1 MATPGAQQPGATDVD
16 HVLAHPGGQS
26 ESDSVSSS
34 SSQHP
39 TQPEDRIPD
48 LTLGRSVGEEQI
60 HGSSHN
66 GQYAQ
71 SVEGAQNSVSGHEDH
86 GVVRDNRPGATPLDN
101 PDVEVSSARQ
111 SSSVERSSPLPE
123 HNAMS
128 SPGPA
133 SLDMMC
139 TVALPSGF
147 MFPRLDRRNLGLGAK
162 RRESH
167 QILPHDSDV
176 PANVSSGQNKD
187 SHSNSGTAPSSS
199 SPVLIAMNGDTVHS
213 ASRETVPSG
222 SDGIL
227 AYSQMSSQSISHE
240 QSPQKDH
247 AQYQVDEQI
256 MREASMSDG
265 FERELSSEAQSD
277 DVVCVGGSS
286 LIANTSERANVS
298 LETRYAQTS
307 RPDVRSMVSSRQS
320 VLAEPVRDTMV
331 KRALLPSHQP
341 TKSAPNTRM
350 NPTAGRPQSRVHE
363 SPGPPRRRVTA
374 SSSPSDE
381 TQDLLDVVAYKFK
394 EKEQS
399 LQRAFSADQR
409 KMQSELQKT
418 YHENETLRSQV
429 ATFEEQCH
437 QSEVA
442 ISKYRSQIGKA
453 KGLQKFLDGL
463 GNDLHGLKRSY
474 DIAKVDFAVRIEASE
489 TEIERLECSLA
500 GKDEFETMLSH
511 SKVTLEKLLDAKGF
525 ELQSVIQHRDML
537 RGQLDERIG
546 QLVEERDTR
555 MRLEQL
561 VGQLRLDGR
570 QSLTASLEQVTTSL
584 ASKMSGLGQQ
594 GNELAVEIA
603 DIHHNV
609 KTLAERRPATLEDCK
624 ALKAEMHELGLR
636 IAQGLSIEAA
646 TNTTVADLTTSVE
659 GLIQNHMR
667 TLRQELERIE
677 AGWNI
682 AASSEQ
688 AHAAVQAQLHGANE
702 RLAQLESQLNAARQ
716 NESSANNALDKSL
729 ARISE
734 LEAVAPHSPTPTSG
748 EVTPQDVE
756 FKVSTLIENLSITTD
771 TVPGQRGS
779 VSRSKTTLR
788 QRQYFHCPR
797 KGTIQ

>member
-1 MATPGAQQPGATDVD
+1 MATPGPQQPDATDVD
-16 HVLAHPGGQS
+16 HVLAH
-26 ESDSVSSS
+26 SDRQVEPDGMSSS
-34 SSQHP
+34 SSQQP
-39 TQPEDRIPD
+39 TQPEDRNPD
-48 LTLGRSVGEEQI
+48 LTLGREVGHEQI
-60 HGSSHN
+60 HGSSHDR
-66 GQYAQ
+66 QYTQ
-71 SVEGAQNSVSGHEDH
+71 SVEGAQSSISGHEHHEADL
-86 GVVRDNRPGATPLDN
+86 DNRPGVTPPNN
-101 PDVEVSSARQ
+101 PDVEVSSARL

-123 HNAMS
+123 HNAIS
-128 SPGPA
+128 SPGPTSFGA
-133 SLDMMC
+133 TG
-139 TVALPSGF
+139 TVAVPSGF
-147 MFPRLDRRNLGLGAK
+147 MFPRLDRRNLGLGGK
-162 RRESH
+162 RKEAH
-167 QILPHDSDV
+167 HIVPHDSDL
-176 PANVSSGQNKD
+176 PANVSSGQTKH
-187 SHSNSGTAPSSS
+187 SHSNSGQAPASS
-199 SPVLIAMNGDTVHS
+199 SPGLMAMNDDTVHS
-213 ASRETVPSG
+213 ASGKTAPPG

-227 AYSQMSSQSISHE
+227 ADSQRSSQSMFHE
-240 QSPQKDH
+240 KGPQKDH

-265 FERELSSEAQSD
+265 FERELSSEARSD
-277 DVVCVGGSS
+277 DVVCVGGNS
-286 LIANTSERANVS
+286 LTANTSERVNVPR
-298 LETRYAQTS
+298 ETRYAQTS
-307 RPDVRSMVSSRQS
+307 QPAVRPMVSSRQS
-320 VLAEPVRDTMV
+320 AFADPVRNTTA
-331 KRALLPSHQP
+331 RRTFLPSHKPTPERGLNSTAALHQP
-341 TKSAPNTRM
+341 
-350 NPTAGRPQSRVHE
+350 RVQA
-363 SPGPPRRRVTA
+363 SPGPARRRVTA
-374 SSSPSDE
+374 LSSLPDE

-409 KMQSELQKT
+409 KMQSELQKA

-463 GNDLHGLKRSY
+463 GNDLHSLKRSY

-570 QSLTASLEQVTTSL
+570 QSLTASLERVTASL
-584 ASKMSGLGQQ
+584 VSKMSGLGQQ
-594 GNELAVEIA
+594 GDELAIEIA
-603 DIHHNV
+603 DIHQNV
-609 KTLAERRPATLEDCK
+609 GTLVARRPATLDDCK
-624 ALKAEMHELGLR
+624 ALKTEMHELGLR
-636 IAQGLSIEAA
+636 IAQGLSIEAV

-677 AGWNI
+677 TGWKRT
-682 AASSEQ
+682 ASNEQ
-688 AHAAVQAQLHGANE
+688 AHAAVEAQLHGANE
-702 RLAQLESQLNAARQ
+702 RLARLESQLNAAREK
-716 NESSANNALDKSL
+716 ESSANNALEKSL
-729 ARISE
+729 ARVSE
-734 LEAVAPHSPTPTSG
+734 LEVVALNSPTPTSEG
-748 EVTPQDVE
+748 VTPQDVE
-756 FKVSTLIENLSITTD
+756 LKVKPPIKYLTIPTD
-771 TVPGQRGS
+771 IVPGQRS
-779 VSRSKTTLR
+779 SLSRPKTTLGHC
-788 QRQYFHCPR
+788 QCFHCPR

>member
-1 MATPGAQQPGATDVD
+1 MATPGAQQRDAIDVD
-16 HVLAHPGGQS
+16 HVPAHPGQQS
-26 ESDSVSSS
+26 ESDSLSSS

-39 TQPEDRIPD
+39 TQPEDRIQD
-48 LTLGRSVGEEQI
+48 LTLGREVGEEQI
-60 HGSSHN
+60 HRSSHN

-86 GVVRDNRPGATPLDN
+86 GADRDNRPGATPLDN

-128 SPGPA
+128 SLGPA
-133 SLDMMC
+133 SFDMMG

-147 MFPRLDRRNLGLGAK
+147 MFPRLDRRNLELGAK

-167 QILPHDSDV
+167 QIPPHDSDV
-176 PANVSSGQNKD
+176 PANVSSGQNKH

-199 SPVLIAMNGDTVHS
+199 SSVLMAMNGDTVHS

-227 AYSQMSSQSISHE
+227 ADSQMYSQSISHE

-265 FERELSSEAQSD
+265 FERELSSEARSD
-277 DVVCVGGSS
+277 DVVCVGGNSF
-286 LIANTSERANVS
+286 IANTSGRANVS

-307 RPDVRSMVSSRQS
+307 HPAVRSMVSSRQS

-341 TKSAPNTRM
+341 TKSAPNTKM
-350 NPTAGRPQSRVHE
+350 NSTAGRPQPRVHE
-363 SPGPPRRRVTA
+363 STGPRRRVTA

-381 TQDLLDVVAYKFK
+381 TQDLLDVIAYKFK

-409 KMQSELQKT
+409 KMQSELQT
-418 YHENETLRSQV
+418 AYHENETLRSQV

-463 GNDLHGLKRSY
+463 GNDLHSLKCSY
-474 DIAKVDFAVRIEASE
+474 KFAKVDFAVRIEASE

-570 QSLTASLEQVTTSL
+570 QSLTASLERVTASL
-584 ASKMSGLGQQ
+584 VSKMSGLGQQ
-594 GNELAVEIA
+594 GDELAIEIA
-603 DIHHNV
+603 DIHQNV
-609 KTLAERRPATLEDCK
+609 GTLVARRPATLDDCK
-624 ALKAEMHELGLR
+624 ALKTEMHELGLR
-636 IAQGLSIEAA
+636 IAQGLSIEAV

-677 AGWNI
+677 TGWKRT
-682 AASSEQ
+682 ASNEQ
-688 AHAAVQAQLHGANE
+688 AHAAVEAQLHGANE
-702 RLAQLESQLNAARQ
+702 RLARLESQLNAAREK
-716 NESSANNALDKSL
+716 ESSANNALEKSL
-729 ARISE
+729 ARVSE
-734 LEAVAPHSPTPTSG
+734 LEVVALNSPTPTSEG
-748 EVTPQDVE
+748 VTPQDVE
-756 FKVSTLIENLSITTD
+756 LKVKPPIKYLTIPTD
-771 TVPGQRGS
+771 IVPGQRS
-779 VSRSKTTLR
+779 SLSRPKTTLG
-788 QRQYFHCPR
+788 QR
-797 KGTIQ
+797 